1 MSKPLRI
8 CIVSQEYPPE
18 TGGGGI
24 GTQAYLKAQG
34 LSARGHH
41 VEVVSASWDNPRTEY
56 DGKAL
61 IHRLRPEHF
70 GVDAMETFTEWMT
83 YSLSVAKKLQELQAE
98 ENFDI
103 IQFPEYVGE
112 GFFHQTNN
120 FRYRKARYSVQLH
133 GPLGMFAEH
142 MSWPQK
148 HTATYKVGCFMEKSV
163 IHHSDG
169 ILASSHNTAKFCS
182 SYYDYP
188 LDQINVIHSGINIDK
203 FSPLPRE
210 EDDSFPKILFVG
222 NLAGAKGFN
231 LLVETISRMSKRYP
245 KIKLRTIGKGGDESV
260 PWAKKYAAEFGAE
273 KNIEFLRYVHHSDLP
288 KHFAWSDMFA
298 GPSIYEPGPGN
309 VYLEA
314 MACARPV
321 IACNTAGAP
330 EVVLNERTGLLI
342 SSQDTVELERAIIR
356 LAEDAALRD
365 RLGTGGR
372 KWVSDNFSIEKYID
386 KVEQFYQRLM
396 QQPQRGKEG

>member
-1 MSKPLRI
+1 MRI

-24 GTQAYLKAQG
+24 GTQAHLKAQG
-34 LSARGHH
+34 LSTRGHH
-41 VEVVSASWDNPRTEY
+41 VEVVSASWNNPRSEY

-61 IHRLRPEHF
+61 IHRIRPDDY
-70 GVDAMETFTEWMT
+70 GVDAMETFTLWMG
-83 YSLSVAKKLQELQAE
+83 YSLSVAKKLQELKAE

-120 FRYRKARYSVQLH
+120 FRYRQARYSVQLH

-142 MSWPQK
+142 MSWPEK
-148 HTATYKVGCFMEKSV
+148 HTATYKVGCFMEKNV

-169 ILASSHNTAKFCS
+169 VLASSHNTAKFCS

-210 EDDSFPKILFVG
+210 TDDDAFPKILFVG
-222 NLAGAKGFN
+222 NLVGAKGFN

-245 KIKLRTIGKGGDESV
+245 KIKLRTIGKGGDETV
-260 PWAKKYAAEFGAE
+260 PWAQKYAAEFGAE
-273 KNIEFLRYVHHSDLP
+273 KNVEFLRYVHHSDLP

-330 EVVLNERTGLLI
+330 EVVLNDRTGLLI
-342 SSQDTVELERAIIR
+342 SSQDSAELEKAIIK
-356 LAEDAALRD
+356 LAEDAALRE
-365 RLGTGGR
+365 RLGTAGR